1 MTIRA
6 RYPGR
11 CVKCGGRINP
21 GDQIHW
27 DPNTKATE
35 HAECPEQI
43 EEPTATKTYNIGG
56 GTRPTYSERYI
67 LSTPRARSR
76 YNEYG
81 LRRDYC
87 PGCDAPE
94 TDGKGNLA
102 QAESLAD
109 IQHWEARLCLRKCL
123 QCGTRYHC
131 YG

>member
-1 MTIRA
+1 M
-6 RYPGR
+6 
-11 CVKCGGRINP
+11 
-21 GDQIHW
+21 
-27 DPNTKATE
+27 
-35 HAECPEQI
+35 
-43 EEPTATKTYNIGG
+43 
-56 GTRPTYSERYI
+56 TRPTYSERYI

-76 YNEYG
+76 HNEYG

-102 QAESLAD
+102 QVESLAD